1 MLVICDFDGTVTTT
15 DVTNV
20 LWDRYG
26 MEGWRRKLLR
36 GYRAGETS
44 HLELMD
50 MGWRDVSQSEQELLD
65 YARPL
70 VAMRDGFAEF
80 LAFCHS
86 RGWPFRVISGGID
99 WYIRAFLPA
108 GVEFVSYTA
117 VLDRTWRVSLPQ
129 GFRLAEGVDF
139 KVQALRDL
147 RTRFPGVETMF
158 IGDGRNDFPLAREAD
173 RVFAVRGSTLARLC
187 AEHGVPHDTF
197 ESFTEIAVR
206 VARAVD
212 ARVS

>member
-26 MEGWRRKLLR
+26 IEGWRRKLLR
-36 GYRAGETS
+36 GYRSGETS
-44 HLELMD
+44 HLELMNI
-50 MGWRDVSQSEQELLD
+50 GWRELDQSEHELLE

-70 VAMRDGFAEF
+70 VGLREGFAEF
-80 LAFCHS
+80 LDFCRS

-108 GVEFVSYTA
+108 SVEFVSYTA
-117 VLDRTWRVSLPQ
+117 VLDKTWRVSLPD
-129 GFRLAEGVDF
+129 GFSLAEGVDF
-139 KVQALRDL
+139 KVQALRNL
-147 RTRFPGVETMF
+147 RAQFPGFETMF
-158 IGDGRNDFPLAREAD
+158 IGDGRNDLPVAREAD

-187 AEHGVPHDTF
+187 AEHGVAHDTF
-197 ESFTEIAVR
+197 ESFSEIASLSTS
-206 VARAVD
+206 ASDERA
-212 ARVS
+212 S